1 MNVGSTS
8 LFGNIGSMSDLYKKV
23 SENYAKTGGATAN
36 NITSYVKTNPTAAS
50 NTYDAKGVNYVKDL
64 KTQSQD
70 LSAAVKSFS
79 KDADEKTA
87 VKQAQNF
94 VDSYNKLYS
103 TAATE
108 GGTKGE
114 LLASKLVNAN
124 KPQVNRLAS
133 VGITFGDDGKMA
145 LNTETATK
153 AAKDGK
159 LQGVLSDGKGSN
171 YGYAQQI
178 DKVAKDANQNTGK
191 YVNPKQFTGNDA
203 DISQLYTRTM
213 FQTFGK
219 ASIAAGMPGM
229 MMDFLV

>member
-36 NITSYVKTNPTAAS
+36 NITNYVKTNPATSA
-50 NTYDAKGVNYVKDL
+50 NTYDSKGISYVKDL
-64 KTQSQD
+64 KNQSKD
-70 LSAAVKSFS
+70 LSAAVKGIS
-79 KDADEKTA
+79 KDADAETA

-108 GGTKGE
+108 GGAKGE
-114 LLASKLVNAN
+114 QLAAKMVSAN
-124 KPQVNRLAS
+124 KPQINRLAS
-133 VGITFGDDGKMA
+133 VGISFASDGQMS

-153 AAKDGK
+153 AAQGGK
-159 LQGVLSDGKGSN
+159 LQGVLSDGKGTN

-191 YVNPKQFTGNDA
+191 YVSSTQFTGTDA
-203 DISQLYTRTM
+203 DASQLYTRSM

-219 ASIAAGMPGM
+219 TSIAAGMPGM